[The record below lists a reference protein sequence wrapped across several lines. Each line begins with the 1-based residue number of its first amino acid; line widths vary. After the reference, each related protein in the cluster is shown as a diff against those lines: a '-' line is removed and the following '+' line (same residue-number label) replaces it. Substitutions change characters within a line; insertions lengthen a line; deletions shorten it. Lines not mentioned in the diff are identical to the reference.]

1 MRAVEQPAPRPAP
14 AGRWTRPTSG
24 RPTADKIIR
33 GLLTGVVAIGAG
45 VAVAVSPVS
54 LAVIAAGIAA
64 IWLVAIG
71 RQSIA
76 VFHGSLVV
84 LLTGYAFLD
93 KGFAYFGAP
102 PLYVGEICLALAA
115 VAVVYS
121 LRQARFSLPLLF
133 LVLFMA
139 WGLIRTLPYVG
150 TYGLFAIRDGVTW
163 EYALFA
169 IAVALTVRREH
180 LDRIVGLYRRGAL
193 LLVWWLPVATIL
205 TIRFAASLP
214 RYPGS
219 PVAFVYYK
227 AGDAGVQLAG
237 IAAFVL
243 LGLYSARDTTSFR
256 QVVLWSGWFVS
267 AGLAALSRSAML
279 AMAATGACF
288 LFVISV
294 PRVFSLAFVTAVF
307 VVMLLTV
314 NPEVDLGLSRNVSV
328 TQLIAN
334 LGSITGGDDA
344 QLDASKDWRLS
355 WWTKI
360 YGYTIDGP
368 YLWVGKG
375 FGVNLA
381 TDDGFQVDEEQSL
394 RAPHSAHLEIL
405 ARAGVPGLALWALLQ
420 VTFAAAVLRAVAVAR
435 RIDEPYWIP
444 LLGWVFVYWLA
455 ALVNSSFDVFLGG
468 PQGGIWFW
476 SMLGFGLAL
485 IRLVDE
491 RAATVLDRATGET
504 AARVLRARR
513 TPTSE
518 RLGTVSRA

>member
-1 MRAVEQPAPRPAP
+1 LV
-14 AGRWTRPTSG
+14 
-24 RPTADKIIR
+24 
-33 GLLTGVVAIGAG
+33 TGVIAVGAG
-45 VAVAVSPVS
+45 VAVAVSPVN
-54 LAVIAAGIAA
+54 LAVIAAVIAA
-64 IWLVAIG
+64 IWLIAIG

-84 LLTGYAFLD
+84 ILVGYAFLD

-102 PLYVGEICLALAA
+102 PVYVGEITLALAA
-115 VAVVYS
+115 VATLYS
-121 LRQARFSLPLLF
+121 LRHARFSLPLLF
-133 LVLFMA
+133 VVLFMA
-139 WGLIRTLPYVG
+139 WGAVRTLPYVG
-150 TYGLFAIRDGVTW
+150 TYGLLAIRDGVTW

-169 IAVALTVRREH
+169 IAVALTVRQDH
-180 LDRIVGLYRRGAL
+180 LDRIVGLYRRGSL
-193 LLVWWLPVATIL
+193 LLVWWMPVATIL
-205 TIRFAASLP
+205 TLRFAASLP
-214 RYPGS
+214 TFPGS
-219 PVAFVYYK
+219 PVSFVYYK

-237 IAAFVL
+237 VAAFVL

-256 QVVLWSGWFVS
+256 QVALWAGWFVS

-294 PRVFSLAFVTAVF
+294 PRVFSLAFVSAVF

-405 ARAGVPGLALWALLQ
+405 ARAGLPGLALWALLQ
-420 VTFAAAVLRAVAVAR
+420 LAFAAAMLRAAAIAR
-435 RIDEPYWIP
+435 RIKEPVWIP

-455 ALVNSSFDVFLGG
+455 ALVNGSFDVYLGG

-476 SMLGFGLAL
+476 SMIGLGLAL
-485 IRLVDE
+485 TRMVNE
-491 RAATVLDRATGET
+491 RAAAVRDET
-504 AARVLRARR
+504 
-513 TPTSE
+513 TPRIAE
-518 RLGTVSRA
+518 RLPRGSARPSADALPPVTRA

>member
-1 MRAVEQPAPRPAP
+1 M
-14 AGRWTRPTSG
+14 
-24 RPTADKIIR
+24 
-33 GLLTGVVAIGAG
+33 
-45 VAVAVSPVS
+45 
-54 LAVIAAGIAA
+54 
-64 IWLVAIG
+64 
-71 RQSIA
+71 
-76 VFHGSLVV
+76 
-84 LLTGYAFLD
+84 
-93 KGFAYFGAP
+93 
-102 PLYVGEICLALAA
+102 
-115 VAVVYS
+115 
-121 LRQARFSLPLLF
+121 
-133 LVLFMA
+133 
-139 WGLIRTLPYVG
+139 
-150 TYGLFAIRDGVTW
+150 
-163 EYALFA
+163 
-169 IAVALTVRREH
+169 
-180 LDRIVGLYRRGAL
+180 
-193 LLVWWLPVATIL
+193 PVATIL
-205 TIRFAASLP
+205 TLRFAASLP
-214 RYPGS
+214 TFPGS
-219 PVAFVYYK
+219 PVSFVYYK

-256 QVVLWSGWFVS
+256 QVALWAGWFVS

-279 AMAATGACF
+279 AMAATAACF

-294 PRVFSLAFVTAVF
+294 PRVLSLAFVSAVF

-405 ARAGVPGLALWALLQ
+405 ARAGLPGLALWALLQ
-420 VTFAAAVLRAVAVAR
+420 LAFAAAMLRAAAIAR
-435 RIDEPYWIP
+435 RIKEPVWIP

-455 ALVNSSFDVFLGG
+455 ALVNGSFDVYLGG

-476 SMLGFGLAL
+476 SMIGLGLAL
-485 IRLVDE
+485 TRMVNE
-491 RAATVLDRATGET
+491 RAAAVRDEATPRMTRNGFRGEAPDPRRTDFGRSVRPSGET
-504 AARVLRARR
+504 RRVGQDIERHEHADKVAAAGLQVEGRMRSRVGRVGSSDRCRHQPDRLPRRADRDCDATKGRR
-513 TPTSE
+513 DRRDRGTQREDPMRPPRRPRTTPHHGSSGRPGR
-518 RLGTVSRA
+518 RLPPA